1 MTLWQRFNRFLFP
14 PSKWSGCDQPSD
26 YDRLA
31 AYEIRLGQ
39 HKAKQWLR
47 NQRIAQV
54 FDSRATVQPKVTP
67 KLPSDNVLK
76 FRRKA

>member
-14 PSKWSGCDQPSD
+14 PSKWSGCDAPSD

-67 KLPSDNVLK
+67 KLPNDNVLK
-76 FRRKA
+76 FKRKA